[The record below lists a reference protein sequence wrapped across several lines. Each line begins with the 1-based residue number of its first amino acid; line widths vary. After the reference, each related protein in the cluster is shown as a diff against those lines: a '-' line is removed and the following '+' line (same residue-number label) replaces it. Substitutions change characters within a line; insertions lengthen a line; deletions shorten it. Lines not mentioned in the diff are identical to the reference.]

1 MSKRHSYILKLVI
14 LALLTAI
21 VFILQF
27 FGVFI
32 RFGMFSISL
41 VLIPIVVGAALVNI
55 WAGGWL
61 GLVFG
66 LVVLASGDANVFL
79 VIDPVGATIV
89 VIVKGVLA
97 GLAAGAAYRLL
108 SKINKTV
115 GAISAAIICPI
126 VNTGVFV
133 IGAYVFFLPTLT
145 EWGAAAGFANV
156 AAFIFVGMIG
166 LNFFVEFGLNVV
178 LSPAIVRLIQ
188 YGQNRLKGGTE

>member
-41 VLIPIVVGAALVNI
+41 VLIPIVVGAALVNL

-66 LVVLASGDANVFL
+66 LVVLASGDANIFL
-79 VIDPVGATIV
+79 AIDPVGTIIV
-89 VIVKGVLA
+89 VIIKGVLA

-108 SKINKTV
+108 AKINKTI

-145 EWGAAAGFANV
+145 EWGAAAGFSSV
-156 AAFIFVGMIG
+156 TAFIFVGMIG
-166 LNFFVEFGLNVV
+166 LNFLVEFGLNVV

-188 YGQNRLKGGTE
+188 YGQNKIKGGTE